1 MPRRRGGDRGRRE
14 PEGGVPGATRREGG
28 EGVGSRTL
36 SRQCVR
42 PGEGQRPRTGKP
54 RGEPRG
60 AAVAMAPGG
69 EGVTRAQPRVPRGSG
84 LQMVPSLPREPA
96 ACGRGK
102 LLSSF
107 RGAAVPPLAPAR
119 RHAPPAPRD
128 SARPPPAVRP
138 AASGPPAA
146 ATRHRPSRPGCGRGD
161 DPCAPARR
169 APAGGAG
176 ARLRSE
182 VGAGAR
188 PALSGPT
195 GRRALCSRVRTAGLG
210 SGSGSRPTRGAGEGG
225 CDSCL

>member
-1 MPRRRGGDRGRRE
+1 MPRRPGGDRGWRE
-14 PEGGVPGATRREGG
+14 PEGGVTGAARREGG
-28 EGVGSRTL
+28 EGVGSWTL
-36 SRQCVR
+36 SRQCVC
-42 PGEGQRPRTGKP
+42 PGEGQRPRTGKLC
-54 RGEPRG
+54 GEPRG

-69 EGVTRAQPRVPRGSG
+69 EGVIRAQPRVPRGRG

-146 ATRHRPSRPGCGRGD
+146 ATRNRPSWPGCGRGD
-161 DPCAPARR
+161 DQCAPARR
-169 APAGGAG
+169 APAEGAG
-176 ARLRSE
+176 AQLRSE

-188 PALSGPT
+188 PALSGPA
-195 GRRALCSRVRTAGLG
+195 GRRALCSRVRTVG
-210 SGSGSRPTRGAGEGG
+210 SGSGSGPPRGAGEGG
-225 CDSCL
+225 CGSCL